1 MTLTNTLRLL
11 VLFIF
16 CSLFFACAEPSAEE
30 TTETTNT
37 EDSITLA
44 SSSAIKPDE
53 NYYPIPA
60 PDEMFQFI
68 ELNKV
73 GYDASKNP
81 EVDLSQLQLEKEKA
95 IAFGLYSSNL
105 AHVSAYDDV
114 QQAIIYYKAI
124 RQLANDLGIDGAMNK
139 ETMDAIQAKLDE
151 PDSLM
156 PIINNSYR
164 DAVSFLEE
172 NKRGN
177 IMAVVAAS
185 GWLESM
191 HIVLTSVNYANAS
204 DNLKQRIA
212 DQKLIFGN
220 LWAFLKKYEED
231 EMVNEVMT
239 DLLPVRSTLAGFQEV
254 KSGNVNVQKEGK
266 KLLLGGGTK
275 IAMTEEQFNELAT
288 AIHDLRKKM
297 TTKNN
302 S

>member
-1 MTLTNTLRLL
+1 MTSTKIINVFAFLTLT
-11 VLFIF
+11 
-16 CSLFFACAEPSAEE
+16 SLIMACAEPAPEE
-30 TTETTNT
+30 IENSTLT
-37 EDSITLA
+37 EDSVALA
-44 SSSAIKPDE
+44 STSAIQPDE

-60 PDEMFQFI
+60 PDEMFSFI
-68 ELNKV
+68 EVNKV

-81 EVDLSQLQLEKEKA
+81 KVDLSQVQMEKEKA
-95 IAFGLYSSNL
+95 VAFGLYSSNL

-139 ETMDAIQAKLDE
+139 ETMDAIQDKLDE

-156 PIINNSYR
+156 PIINSSYR
-164 DAVSFLEE
+164 DAVAFLEE

-191 HIVLTSVNYANAS
+191 HIVITSMSFADAP
-204 DNLKQRIA
+204 DLLKQRIA
-212 DQKLIFGN
+212 DQKLVFGN
-220 LWAFLKKYEED
+220 LWSFLKKYEEE
-231 EMVNEVMT
+231 EMVKEMMT
-239 DLLPVRSTLAGFQEV
+239 DLLPIRSILAGFQEV
-254 KSGNVNVQKEGK
+254 KSGNVNVKKQGK
-266 KLLLGGGTK
+266 KLLLGGGTR
-275 IAMTEEQFNELAT
+275 IAMTEAQYNELAT
-288 AIHDLRKKM
+288 AINDLRIKL